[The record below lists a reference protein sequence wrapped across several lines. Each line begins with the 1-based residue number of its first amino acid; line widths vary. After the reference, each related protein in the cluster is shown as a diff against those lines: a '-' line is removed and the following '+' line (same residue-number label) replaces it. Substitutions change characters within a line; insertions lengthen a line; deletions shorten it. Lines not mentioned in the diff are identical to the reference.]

1 MRPCCFHSRNVTSCV
16 FTATRLCTCIRSIR
30 FARKSLRERSI
41 DSIPFCFP
49 RVQTFVARK
58 SFSRIP
64 SDDVSSPITCSARP
78 YIGDESMTRPPSSTK
93 RERTSSNWLR
103 ISAVRSTSK
112 ARHVP
117 RPITGSFS
125 PEQGMMR
132 VSIVNESPSTLT
144 GKTRAAAVPPITFAA
159 SRRVMCKL

>member
-16 FTATRLCTCIRSIR
+16 FTSTRLCTCIRSIR

-64 SDDVSSPITCSARP
+64 SDDVSSPIT
-78 YIGDESMTRPPSSTK
+78 Y
-93 RERTSSNWLR
+93 
-103 ISAVRSTSK
+103 K
-112 ARHVP
+112 ARENVFQLASDLRSKIDIEGPP
-117 RPITGSFS
+117 RP
-125 PEQGMMR
+125 EADH
-132 VSIVNESPSTLT
+132 
-144 GKTRAAAVPPITFAA
+144 GKFLARTRNDA
-159 SRRVMCKL
+159 RQHR